1 MIAAGIYKTLQGKWE
16 YPHSMLKGG
25 FFLPFSLSFALWRII
40 FLIFHSKNN
49 IWSRSLRSLDVVT
62 CYMILLVF
70 FAKCWLPLR
79 DVLDNLVVVLT
90 IAKEM
95 FT

>member
-1 MIAAGIYKTLQGKWE
+1 MGIPSQHAE
-16 YPHSMLKGG
+16 RG
-25 FFLPFSLSFALWRII
+25 FFLNIFTLIFS
-40 FLIFHSKNN
+40 LIFHAKIPNL
-49 IWSRSLRSLDVVT
+49 SL
-62 CYMILLVF
+62 LLFYFVF